1 MTTNRK
7 SRTTMSI
14 YESRIANPAPRPST
28 TYTGVSMI
36 GHPSQMPTNMAT
48 AATLRERPSGPST
61 AAVAAM
67 SVPRSLTEELEK
79 IEQSITLTLQ
89 EIDQNFSTSHRII
102 TSSILPIVEE
112 YALQSQAV
120 WRASK
125 FWKEFFESSAN
136 VSLAGYEELNTEE
149 TANEIEQSR
158 ATEYSA
164 TMDYDYSHAE
174 MQTPR
179 EITKPV
185 QESQQADISNG
196 VTDDMGDSSFVT
208 YVNNKYNNMKS
219 NPEESRRQG
228 FSKYKYED
236 GEDEDLETERS
247 IAGTAKFMKTLNLD
261 DQSTPRVVLGNRS
274 DILNGIGERETT
286 RTQPHNMQWAD
297 MVSPFEEM
305 RTELKARRTGSFET
319 SNSIS
324 LPQGLHNDFDQE
336 DQTSE
341 LPQPNTQVQSS
352 SFTEVR
358 TPGRRHVYR
367 QPENSTID
375 EESASVL
382 RTPESS
388 PFSPFVGS
396 NRPRSY
402 GGQQSVLLHRVLDK
416 KWGIQVT
423 PNRPS
428 SSSKRPQLPRHGR
441 TASGMATPRNAPTS
455 YAAMF
460 SSSPLDS
467 PPVPHINSN
476 IFSSPERS

>member
-1 MTTNRK
+1 MTTNTK
-7 SRTTMSI
+7 SRATMSTS
-14 YESRIANPAPRPST
+14 EPRTANPAPRPSIA
-28 TYTGVSMI
+28 YTRASMI
-36 GHPSQMPTNMAT
+36 GLSSQMPTNTAT
-48 AATLRERPSGPST
+48 AATLRAPPSGPST

-120 WRASK
+120 WQSSK

-164 TMDYDYSHAE
+164 TLDYDYSHADI
-174 MQTPR
+174 QTPR
-179 EITKPV
+179 EVTKSV
-185 QESQQADISNG
+185 RESQQADISIG
-196 VTDDMGDSSFVT
+196 VTDDMDDSSFVT
-208 YVNNKYNNMKS
+208 YVNNKYTKVKS
-219 NPEESRRQG
+219 NPEEPRRQG
-228 FSKYKYED
+228 YSKYKYED

-247 IAGTAKFMKTLNLD
+247 IAGTAKFMKSLNLD

-274 DILNGIGERETT
+274 DILNGIDERETA
-286 RTQPHNMQWAD
+286 RTQPHTMQWAD

-305 RTELKARRTGSFET
+305 RSELKTRHTGSFET

-324 LPQGLHNDFDQE
+324 LPQDLHNDYDQE
-336 DQTSE
+336 DQTPE
-341 LPQPNTQVQSS
+341 LPQPNTQIQSS
-352 SFTEVR
+352 GFTEVR
-358 TPGRRHVYR
+358 TPGRPHVYR

-388 PFSPFVGS
+388 PFSPFVGP

-428 SSSKRPQLPRHGR
+428 SSKRSQLPRYGR
-441 TASGMATPRNAPTS
+441 TASGMATPRNAHTS
-455 YAAMF
+455 YAARF